1 MAPDLQMGAA
11 QDFLSKSAKMAQK
24 WRKSYMKKRPLGFA
38 CLAFAALLFLLVR
51 LRPLPEEDFEE
62 FQGKTV
68 TFTGRVYAKEMAARE
83 QQTVQVLYLKREKEN
98 SLAEVK
104 AQTLAKAKRQAS
116 APAEED
122 TGPPGE
128 RVICYLDFG
137 EKEPELGSIVRVK
150 GKLSIFEKASN
161 PGQFDAH
168 SYYQILKISYRLN
181 QAKISHKTVSYH
193 MISEK
198 LYQLKGFLS
207 QKLSEALPEEEAAL
221 MQTMLLGEKSS
232 MDKELKELYQRNGIA
247 HILAIS
253 GLHISMLGMGLYR
266 LLRKCCVPMKGAAAA
281 AVGLMFLYG
290 VMTGFSVSALR
301 AILMF
306 SLQMLSIVLERTY
319 DMLTAAAVAAVGIL
333 LEQPLYFYH
342 SGFCFSFGCVFGIG
356 LLLPALTGG
365 DEKKQEFVKKGKIHA
380 QLSWGEIL
388 WQQVVKGLLG
398 ALAMAMITFP
408 IYLWY
413 YYQFPIYSILLNLL
427 VIPLMSFLMG
437 AGLLLLV
444 CQLLC
449 PVLGIPFALLIG
461 GILTI
466 YRTACE
472 FCDSLPGNSL
482 TFGRPEIWQMT
493 LYLSLLLTILLL
505 KKKIKIPF
513 RWGIAL
519 AALLI
524 LLWRP
529 GSELK
534 ITFLD
539 VGQGDCIYIENDNGD
554 CYLVDG
560 GSSSVSHVGK
570 YRLLPFLKF
579 QGAGTLEAVFVTHPD
594 EDHYSGIMELLEQ
607 GEVQGIR
614 VKNLVLPD
622 VSESAKNEGYQ
633 TLVQT
638 ARNAKIP
645 IFYLSRGQRL
655 ENGKL
660 IFTCLHPEKGDR
672 NTEPNEYSIVLKA
685 SYGNFSALLTG
696 DIEGNGEREL
706 MESLAAEPADGR
718 ITILKAAHHGSRN
731 STPMSFLESERPVY
745 AVISCGKKNSYGH
758 PHKEL
763 LERLEN
769 CGVETLI
776 TWESGAV
783 SFCTDGKK
791 VRVERFLESK

>member
-1 MAPDLQMGAA
+1 
-11 QDFLSKSAKMAQK
+11 
-24 WRKSYMKKRPLGFA
+24 MKKRPLAFA
-38 CLAFAALLFLLVR
+38 CLVAAALLFLLVR
-51 LRPLPEEDFEE
+51 LRPVPEEDYGA

-68 TFTGRVYAKEMAARE
+68 AVTGRVYAKETAARA
-83 QQTVQVLYLKREKEN
+83 QGTVQVLYLKREK
-98 SLAEVK
+98 
-104 AQTLAKAKRQAS
+104 
-116 APAEED
+116 ED

-128 RVICYLDFG
+128 RVICYLNSG

-150 GKLSIFEKASN
+150 GKLSVFEKASN
-161 PGQFDAH
+161 PGQFDAR

-181 QAKISHKTVSYH
+181 QAEISHKTVSYH
-193 MISEK
+193 RISEK

-207 QKLSEALPEEEAAL
+207 KKLSEALPEEEAAL
-221 MQTMLLGEKSS
+221 MQTMLLGEKSG
-232 MDKELKELYQRNGIA
+232 MDRELKELYQRNGIA
-247 HILAIS
+247 HILSIS

-266 LLRKCCVPMKGAAAA
+266 LLRKCCVPMKGAATAA
-281 AVGLMFLYG
+281 AGLMLLYG

-301 AILMF
+301 AIVMF
-306 SLQMLSIVLERTY
+306 SLQMLSILVERTY

-365 DEKKQEFVKKGKIHA
+365 DENKQEFVKKGKIHA
-380 QLSWGEIL
+380 QPSWGEIL
-388 WQQVVKGLLG
+388 WQQAVKGLLG
-398 ALAMAMITFP
+398 AIAMAMITFS

-437 AGLLLLV
+437 AGLLLLG

-449 PVLGIPFALLIG
+449 PVLGTPFALLIE

-482 TFGRPEIWQMT
+482 TFGWPEIWQMV
-493 LYLSLLLTILLL
+493 LYLLLLLVILLF
-505 KKKIKIPF
+505 KKKIKLPI

-519 AALLI
+519 AALL
-524 LLWRP
+524 LLIWRP
-529 GSELK
+529 EDGLE

-594 EDHYSGIMELLEQ
+594 EDHCNGIMELLEQ
-607 GEVQGIR
+607 GEAQGIR

-622 VSESAKNEGYQ
+622 VSESVKNEGYL
-633 TLVQT
+633 TLVQA
-638 ARNAKIP
+638 ARRAKIP
-645 IFYLSRGQRL
+645 ISYLSRGQRL
-655 ENGKL
+655 ENGRL
-660 IFTCLHPEKGDR
+660 ILTCLHPEKGDM

-696 DIEGNGEREL
+696 DIEGSGERQMLQMLTETP
-706 MESLAAEPADGR
+706 AEGR
-718 ITILKAAHHGSRN
+718 ITVLKAAHHGSRN
-731 STPMSFLESERPVY
+731 STPMSFLERERPVY

-769 CGVETLI
+769 CGAETLI
-776 TWESGAV
+776 TWKSGAV
-783 SFCTDGKK
+783 SFCTDGKR
-791 VRVERFLESK
+791 VRVERFLER

>member
-1 MAPDLQMGAA
+1 
-11 QDFLSKSAKMAQK
+11 
-24 WRKSYMKKRPLGFA
+24 MKKRPLAFA
-38 CLAFAALLFLLVR
+38 CLAAAALLFLLVF
-51 LRPLPEEDFEE
+51 LRPVPEEDYGA

-68 TFTGRVYAKEMAARE
+68 AVTGRVYAKETAVRA
-83 QQTVQVLYLKREKEN
+83 QGAVQVLYLKQEKGTAA
-98 SLAEVK
+98 L
-104 AQTLAKAKRQAS
+104 
-116 APAEED
+116 AEED

-128 RVICYLDFG
+128 RVICYLNSG

-150 GKLSIFEKASN
+150 GKLSVFEKASN
-161 PGQFDAH
+161 PGQFDAR

-181 QAKISHKTVSYH
+181 QAEISYKTTSCHVF
-193 MISEK
+193 SEK
-198 LYQLKGFLS
+198 LYQLKRFLS
-207 QKLSEALPEEEAAL
+207 GKLSNALPEEEAAL
-221 MQTMLLGEKSS
+221 MQTMLLGEKSG
-232 MDKELKELYQRNGIA
+232 MDRELKELYQRNGIA

-266 LLRKCCVPMKGAAAA
+266 LLRKCAVPMKGAAAA
-281 AVGLMFLYG
+281 AAGLMFLYG

-301 AILMF
+301 AIVMF
-306 SLQMLSIVLERTY
+306 SLRMLGILMERSY

-333 LEQPLYFYH
+333 LEQPLYFFH

-365 DEKKQEFVKKGKIHA
+365 DEKPEFVKRGRIHA
-380 QLSWGEIL
+380 QPSQGEIL
-388 WQQVVKGLLG
+388 WQQAVKGLLG

-437 AGLLLLV
+437 AGLLLLG

-449 PVLGIPFALLIG
+449 PVLGTPFALLIEG
-461 GILTI
+461 VLTI
-466 YRTACE
+466 YEAACK
-472 FCDSLPGNSL
+472 FCDNLPGNPF
-482 TFGRPEIWQMT
+482 TFGQPEKWQMV
-493 LYLSLLLTILLL
+493 LYLLLLLAILLF
-505 KKKIKIPF
+505 KKKIKLPI

-519 AALLI
+519 AALL
-524 LLWRP
+524 LLIWRP

-560 GSSSVSHVGK
+560 GSSSVNNVGK

-594 EDHYSGIMELLEQ
+594 EDHCNGIMELLEQ
-607 GEVQGIR
+607 GEAQGIR

-633 TLVQT
+633 TLVQ
-638 ARNAKIP
+638 AAGKAKIP
-645 IFYLSRGQRL
+645 ISYLSRGQRL
-655 ENGKL
+655 ENGRL
-660 IFTCLHPEKGDR
+660 ILTCLHPEKGDM
-672 NTEPNEYSIVLKA
+672 NTEPNEYSIVLKV

-706 MESLAAEPADGR
+706 TESLTEEPAGGR
-718 ITILKAAHHGSRN
+718 ITVLKAAHHGSKY
-731 STPMSFLESERPVY
+731 STPETFLESERPVY

-769 CGVETLI
+769 CGAETLI

-783 SFCTDGKK
+783 SFCTDGKR
-791 VRVERFLESK
+791 VRVEKFLEGK